1 MDSCLFTVHTLDG
14 QQPIQV
20 QEGNGDSGLASGGMH
35 HREQFASWV
44 QVLGADHCCLKLSN
58 GSELSLQR
66 GRATHCLEHPS
77 AENICPD
84 EDIKQ

>member
-14 QQPIQV
+14 HQPIQV

-44 QVLGADHCCLKLSN
+44 QVLGADHCCL
-58 GSELSLQR
+58 QY
-66 GRATHCLEHPS
+66 
-77 AENICPD
+77 
-84 EDIKQ
+84 